1 MPQKEELDELNYGL
15 LWEYV
20 RRFVHVHLYELDTLR
35 RVVGYPGSFMAQIKA
50 EELRLY
56 LNGMIG
62 AHTGNLDPMA
72 MQMIG
77 RRDRFNKLLA
87 SKSTE
92 GELKQFVHEEYALM
106 VALPIERTKER
117 MAQERQWVN
126 LLEEQWSYTQ

>member
-35 RVVGYPGSFMAQIKA
+35 RVVAYPGSFMDQIKA

-62 AHTGNLDPMA
+62 AHSGN
-72 MQMIG
+72 
-77 RRDRFNKLLA
+77 
-87 SKSTE
+87 
-92 GELKQFVHEEYALM
+92 
-106 VALPIERTKER
+106 
-117 MAQERQWVN
+117 
-126 LLEEQWSYTQ
+126 